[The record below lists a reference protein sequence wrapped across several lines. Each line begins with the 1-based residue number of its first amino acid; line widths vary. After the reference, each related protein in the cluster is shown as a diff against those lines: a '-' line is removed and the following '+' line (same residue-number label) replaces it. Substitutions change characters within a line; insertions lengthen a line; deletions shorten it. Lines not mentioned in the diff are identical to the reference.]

1 VAGDDPRDHEEEKF
15 AEGDN
20 GFPQIRAAIE
30 AATALVSGQQRIAD
44 LLQELLGRRQYALRT
59 PGFADEL
66 RRADADYVAGN
77 TVSGREI
84 RERYGLT

>member
-1 VAGDDPRDHEEEKF
+1 VAGDDPRGHEEEKF

-44 LLQELLGRRQYALRT
+44 LLQELLDRRQYALRT
-59 PGFADEL
+59 PGFGDEL
-66 RRADADYVAGN
+66 RRTDADYVAGN
-77 TVSGREI
+77 TVNGREI